1 MCSKFL
7 FWKNFSNHFTLLD
20 STFIKVS
27 PTKRPFLLW
36 IQANLT
42 DSPLLIDVP
51 YNQLRGNRAIRMP
64 RNMQSKKKLKWS
76 YTTNLNPSNLYLQH
90 VVFYL
95 NYFNS
100 QLKESLSQGGRVL
113 KLAHPRRSRDNF
125 FHARIRLFNIQSL
138 APTNFLQWGVNL
150 S

>member
-7 FWKNFSNHFTLLD
+7 FQTNFNTHFTLLD

-27 PTKRPFLLW
+27 PTKHPFLLW

-76 YTTNLNPSNLYLQH
+76 YTTNLNPSNLYLQR

-95 NYFNS
+95 NYFK
-100 QLKESLSQGGRVL
+100 LKESLSQGGIVL
-113 KLAHPRRSRDNF
+113 KLGQPRRSQGK
-125 FHARIRLFNIQSL
+125 LFSCQDKIIQYL
-138 APTNFLQWGVNL
+138 VVGPPNFLQWSVNL